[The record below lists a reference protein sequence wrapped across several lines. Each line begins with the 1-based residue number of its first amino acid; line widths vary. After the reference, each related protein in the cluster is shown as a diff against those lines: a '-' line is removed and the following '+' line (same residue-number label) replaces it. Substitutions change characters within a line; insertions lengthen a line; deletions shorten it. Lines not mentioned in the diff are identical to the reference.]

1 LQSASIGVRLITIFT
16 FDSCFHDSRGQKS
29 IIRIVC
35 LISDNVAIHVSLRQ
49 QINLQQSM
57 LRSWNRKNIFI
68 VVVVVVVVVE
78 TVQTIATSAA
88 TTNDAVA
95 TTNDDDDDGAL
106 SADVS
111 AVTLDRADQ
120 LCGRQTTVHHANQ
133 RERLHKPKV
142 IIVRTYRDL
151 TKRINSFQFRSRRV
165 SKCLVVYRFN
175 RRRTNARTNER
186 TSKTR
191 YVPFAS
197 QSCRRRPP
205 YRP

>member
-68 VVVVVVVVVE
+68 VVVVVVVVVVE

-111 AVTLDRADQ
+111 AVTS
-120 LCGRQTTVHHANQ
+120 TVPTNFA
-133 RERLHKPKV
+133 V
-142 IIVRTYRDL
+142 G
-151 TKRINSFQFRSRRV
+151 KRPYITQINES
-165 SKCLVVYRFN
+165 VYTN
-175 RRRTNARTNER
+175 RRSSSCARTE
-186 TSKTR
+186 T
-191 YVPFAS
+191 
-197 QSCRRRPP
+197 
-205 YRP
+205 